1 MDKQTFLYLLVEAV
15 VFLIPVA
22 TLFIKLG
29 KYVERMEKM
38 EGKVQDY
45 PEWKAKTDEKV
56 VRLEADSATMTT
68 NLQNI
73 NNTLIK
79 ISAQVDLLLE
89 NKIKVTSE

>member
-1 MDKQTFLYLLVEAV
+1 MDKQTFIYLLIEAI
-15 VFLIPVA
+15 VFLIPIA

-29 KYVERMEKM
+29 KYIERVEKM
-38 EGKVQDY
+38 ETAVKEY
-45 PEWKAKTDEKV
+45 PEWKAMTDEKV
-56 VRLEADSATMTT
+56 SRLEAESTTMMA

-89 NKIKVTSE
+89 NRIKTK

>member
-1 MDKQTFLYLLVEAV
+1 MEKQLFIFLLIEAV

-29 KYVERMEKM
+29 KYIERVEKM
-38 EGKVQDY
+38 ETVTKDY
-45 PEWKAKTDEKV
+45 PEWKATTDEKV
-56 VRLEADSATMTT
+56 VRLEAESVTMAA
-68 NLQNI
+68 NLQSI

-89 NKIKVTSE
+89 NRIRTK